1 MEAEAASGSA
11 GVLTTGESQRASG
24 AARPDRSMGAADAW
38 ARSHAPSEA
47 ALADV
52 AQFIVESRQEAAV
65 RLGTLGE
72 AAAVRLVR

>member
-1 MEAEAASGSA
+1 MSPTLRWGDNRQQGGAEY
-11 GVLTTGESQRASG
+11 VRQ